1 MAAQILDFGARR
13 GNWPAPHVCAACGST
28 RDACRGYPNDV
39 WYCAP
44 CVPPE
49 LRLPNEPGY
58 VTSAAMLA
66 VPPIAAVAVAVAAV
80 APQVPVDLFSGFAP
94 A

>member
-1 MAAQILDFGARR
+1 MAAPSLDFGVRR
-13 GNWPAPHVCAACGST
+13 GFWPAPHVCLACGST
-28 RDACRGYPNDV
+28 RNASRGYSSDI

-49 LRLPNEPGY
+49 LRFPWEAGYAAPASATTPELP
-58 VTSAAMLA
+58 A
-66 VPPIAAVAVAVAAV
+66 IAAVTPPAQA
-80 APQVPVDLFSGFAP
+80 DLLSGFAS

>member
-1 MAAQILDFGARR
+1 MASTSLDFGVRR
-13 GNWPAPHVCAACGST
+13 GFWPAPHVCRACGST

-44 CVPPE
+44 CAPPE
-49 LRLPNEPGY
+49 LRLPTEPGY
-58 VTSAAMLA
+58 VAPAAMPA
-66 VPPIAAVAVAVAAV
+66 VPPIAAAA
-80 APQVPVDLFSGFAP
+80 APAPTDLFSGFAS